1 LASFLLCFVAGRGD
15 GKGFYETSFGES
27 TYIFRIF
34 QLQGFNLGCSIAGE
48 MNRIILI
55 LIIAAS
61 LKVSGQTITNKNETI
76 TVTNWVK
83 PGPYLRVLD
92 SVTYNVAYSK
102 KWAKFETWE
111 RLGIESLDP
120 GEGWTKSHFV
130 LGNYQVIGNVT
141 FITIMKQ
148 QMQYNRDNPG
158 DFPQPLPAQDD
169 HVVAVLHCEDPHKSN
184 FFCARTKDVLDAKG
198 VAFRA
203 YDCGI
208 QSTNLVPEIKRVK
221 AIKPN

>member
-1 LASFLLCFVAGRGD
+1 
-15 GKGFYETSFGES
+15 
-27 TYIFRIF
+27 
-34 QLQGFNLGCSIAGE
+34 
-48 MNRIILI
+48 MNRMILI

-184 FFCARTKDVLDAKG
+184 FFAPGQRMFWTPKALHFVLMTAE
-198 VAFRA
+198 FRPQIL
-203 YDCGI
+203 C
-208 QSTNLVPEIKRVK
+208 L
-221 AIKPN
+221 